1 MLYSPQS
8 KTLLYETDTPL
19 KILATTDGAQRVDK
33 YVAVPATLQNC
44 QEMRRQGNE
53 VVPVLDVYNYDYPI
67 QRGRAAQW
75 QQKVTANFLVLHPR
89 SFCLNDMGT
98 MKTLSALWAA
108 DFLMMEAATRGEQ
121 FRALIVSPLSTLEDV
136 WWEHIHKNMLGRRK
150 CIILH
155 GAAKDRQKKLEK
167 DVDFYIINP
176 DGLKVG
182 FPSRGSRAPLQG
194 LAKDLSLRTD
204 IRLVIFDEASVYRNA
219 NTPRHKAAR
228 LVSRSRAYVWPMT
241 GTPTPKGPENAY
253 GLKKLKDPEYPESF
267 TNYKSRVMLQV
278 SQFHWVPRWDAAEQ
292 AAAMLQP
299 AVRIPIEACWQ
310 GPGST
315 KQPRTCL
322 LSKEQDHAFK
332 LLKRDAVM
340 QMQNGSLVT
349 AVNEAVLRMKLLQVV
364 SGVLYDEHHKVH
376 IFNPEPRIDLVREII
391 DNCSQKVIIAAPL
404 TGVLE
409 HLQSELKDYEREIIN
424 GAVSLKDRREI
435 LLRFGDP
442 KNSLRVLI
450 VDPATTAHGLN
461 SLVTATVVIWYTPT
475 DNSEH
480 YQQLNKRIDR
490 PGQTVHTTIVQVA
503 ATPIE
508 KEIYARLD
516 NQQSLQGIVL
526 QLAKE
531 G

>member
-1 MLYSPQS
+1 MLYSPIS
-8 KTLLYETDTPL
+8 KTLLYKTDAPL
-19 KILATTDGAQRVDK
+19 KILSVTSGSKRIGE

-44 QEMRRQGNE
+44 QELRRQNLE

-67 QRGRAAQW
+67 QRGRSPQW
-75 QQKVTANFLVLHPR
+75 QQLVTANFLVLHPR

-136 WWEHIHKNMLGRRK
+136 WWDHIHKNMLGRRK

-155 GAAKDRQKKLEK
+155 GSARDRQRKLEK

-182 FPSRGSRAPLQG
+182 FPSRGSRKPIEG

-204 IRLVIFDEASVYRNA
+204 IKLIIFDEASVYRNA
-219 NTPRHKAAR
+219 NTPRHKAGR
-228 LVSRSRAYVWPMT
+228 EVSKTRPYVWAMT

-253 GLKKLKDPEYPESF
+253 GLKKLKDPDYPESF

-278 SQFHWVPRWDAAEQ
+278 SQFKWVPKWDAAEQ
-292 AAAMLQP
+292 AAKLLQP
-299 AVRIPIEACWQ
+299 SIRIPIEACWQ

-315 KQPRTCL
+315 KQQRSCL
-322 LSKEQDHAFK
+322 LSPEQDNAFK
-332 LLKRDAVM
+332 LLKRDAII
-340 QMQNGSLVT
+340 QMHNGAFVS

-364 SGVLYDEHHKVH
+364 SGVVYDEHHKYH
-376 IFNPEPRIDLVREII
+376 NLNPTPRVELVREII
-391 DNCSQKVIIAAPL
+391 DNCAQKIIIAAPL

-409 HLQSELKDYEREIIN
+409 YLYSELSEYERAIIN
-424 GAVSLKDRREI
+424 GAVSLNDRREI
-435 LLRFGDP
+435 LLRFSD
-442 KNSLRVLI
+442 KANLLRVLI
-450 VDPATTAHGLN
+450 VDPSTTAHGLN
-461 SLVTATVVIWYTPT
+461 SLTTASVVVWYTPT
-475 DNSEH
+475 DNAEH
-480 YQQLNKRIDR
+480 YQQLIKRIDR
-490 PGQTVHTTIVQVA
+490 PGQTVHTTIVQIA

-508 KEIYARLD
+508 KEIYTRLD
-516 NQQSLQGIVL
+516 NAQSMQGVVL
-526 QLAKE
+526 QLARE